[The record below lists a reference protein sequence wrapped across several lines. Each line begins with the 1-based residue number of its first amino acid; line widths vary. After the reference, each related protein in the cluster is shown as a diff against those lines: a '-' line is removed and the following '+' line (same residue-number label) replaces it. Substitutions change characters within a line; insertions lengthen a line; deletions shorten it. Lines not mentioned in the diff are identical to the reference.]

1 MPKKSSFVFV
11 TTLLSTT
18 IGVSLRS
25 RNTLRFGGTE
35 DIKAYKDS
43 HLAAPKFD
51 SVSLGVPA
59 ISSEQWVSY
68 EKGLLNSS
76 VSRFSGD
83 PSIEKAAQYI
93 EAQFRNLGLTVE
105 SEYFDA
111 PVSDSN
117 FRTRNI
123 IARLEGTTSESI
135 LVGAHYDS
143 LPVVGPSPG
152 ADDNA
157 SGVATL
163 LSVAYALRHLPNKLK
178 RSVVFV
184 AFSGEEQG
192 MKGSSHFALESAPS
206 MNIKSAIILDQD
218 GNPGSSRALIYESVG
233 DSNDKL
239 RIIDTLAQSTDP
251 DISGGFEVNH
261 NGFGSDH
268 VSLTT
273 EANIP
278 SVLVI
283 ERENMSFA
291 TKYGHTSKDT
301 IENIDPTY
309 GSAIARTVAQATV
322 RLALA

>member
-1 MPKKSSFVFV
+1 MSKKSFVFV
-11 TTLLSTT
+11 ATLLSTS

-25 RNTLRFGGTE
+25 RNSLHFGGSE
-35 DIKAYKDS
+35 DVKTYTNS
-43 HLAAPKFD
+43 NLAVPKVD
-51 SVSLGVPA
+51 LVGLGLEA
-59 ISSEQWVSY
+59 ISSAKWDSY
-68 EKGLLNSS
+68 EKGLIDSS
-76 VSRFSGD
+76 ETRFSGD

-93 EAQFRNLGLTVE
+93 EMQFRNMGLSVE
-105 SEYFDA
+105 SDYFDS
-111 PVSDSN
+111 PVSETN

-123 IARLEGTTSESI
+123 IARLGGTTDESI

-143 LPVVGPSPG
+143 LPIVGPSPG

-163 LSVAYALRHLPNKLK
+163 LSVAYAFSRLPSKLK

-192 MKGSSHFALESAPS
+192 MKGSSHFATSLAPS
-206 MNIKSAIILDQD
+206 LNIKSAIILDQD

-309 GSAIARTVAQATV
+309 GSAIARTVAEATV